1 VSTKKQRRR
10 QQKLRRHEYE
20 EVWVDAEGN
29 VVEDDDDAASS
40 NGASRAKDSAK
51 DARKA
56 TASRATRTRAGRE
69 VQPPSWGRVTK
80 RGLFFAPIMFFLI
93 AVLPGGD
100 RLSSTQKVFVALQY
114 TLMLVLFMYLT
125 ERVTYRIWRKRQAN
139 VEPQKR

>member
-1 VSTKKQRRR
+1 VPTKKQRRR

-29 VVEDDDDAASS
+29 VVEIEDDEEGDAST
-40 NGASRAKDSAK
+40 NGASRTQ
-51 DARKA
+51 A
-56 TASRATRTRAGRE
+56 TQKPARATSGRRGGRPVPE
-69 VQPPSWGRVTK
+69 PSWGRVAK

-100 RLSSTQKVFVALQY
+100 RLGTTEKVFIALQY

-125 ERVTYRIWRKRQAN
+125 ERITYRIWRRRQGDAQ
-139 VEPQKR
+139 PQKR